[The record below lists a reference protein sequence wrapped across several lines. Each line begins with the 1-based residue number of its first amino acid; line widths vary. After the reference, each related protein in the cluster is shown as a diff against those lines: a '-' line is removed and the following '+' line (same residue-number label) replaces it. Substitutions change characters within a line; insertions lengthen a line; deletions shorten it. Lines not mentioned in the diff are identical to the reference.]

1 MKTLLDVLPGEPDKG
16 EGLRRLGSAY
26 RAVFSANGTQ
36 DDVDLVL
43 IDLAQVTRYYD
54 TAKVDASPEAIVA
67 VAHRKAVLDHILD
80 AIEMSGGSIQG
91 LRAATA
97 EAPQLDNEE
106 N

>member
-1 MKTLLDVLPGEPDKG
+1 MKTLLDILPGEPDQA
-16 EGLRRLGSAY
+16 EGLRRVGSAY

-43 IDLAQVTRYYD
+43 IDLAQFTRYYD
-54 TAKVDASPEAIVA
+54 TAKVDASPDAVVA
-67 VAHRKAVLDHILD
+67 AAHRKAVLDHILD
-80 AIEMSGGSIQG
+80 AIEMSGGSVQG

-97 EAPQLDNEE
+97 VAPQLENEE